1 VRESGPSFAG
11 VQNSRAD
18 RKSARQEFFYGVTT
32 RPFPNGVRRRCL
44 LALLSLTSFPLRPG
58 MFLTAFGGRPPFPL
72 PFGRLPSP

>member
-11 VQNSRAD
+11 VQSSRAD

-32 RPFPNGVRRRCL
+32 RPFPNGAGRRPT
-44 LALLSLTSFPLRPG
+44 LALLSPTPFPLRLG
-58 MFLTAFGGRPPFPL
+58 MVLTTFGGRPPFPL